1 MTTFVY
7 ASSVIAN
14 SIMDNNTQGTEDVS
28 VEDDGEP
35 KPMERDSFWI
45 QEMGRGPRLNISGK
59 WMLFYLNQ
67 NINAAWIKA
76 KTLLRKGN
84 IKSYVSCLVLS
95 LRLLVSC
102 FSSPFFFFLLLPF
115 FQSHSWICS
124 ISLFSTHYPAISPNS
139 TVPKLISQST
149 LHSSLFR
156 SANGDRRYEGV
167 LWWSP

>member
-45 QEMGRGPRLNISGK
+45 QEMGRGPRLNTSGK

-84 IKSYVSCLVLS
+84 IKS
-95 LRLLVSC
+95 LR
-102 FSSPFFFFLLLPF
+102 
-115 FQSHSWICS
+115 
-124 ISLFSTHYPAISPNS
+124 
-139 TVPKLISQST
+139 
-149 LHSSLFR
+149 
-156 SANGDRRYEGV
+156 
-167 LWWSP
+167 